1 MAIPKFESFL
11 YPFLIQLRD
20 KDAKKDEIKAALIKQ
35 FNLSEDECK
44 QKTKSG
50 SNYVIDSHL
59 GWVRQWLRRA
69 IFIEI
74 PKRGVYRIT
83 QRGKDY
89 LNTHTTLSEK
99 DLLEYPEYQEY
110 FYGGKGSNRK
120 KKEHKPTSLPQ
131 IEKPQK
137 TKEGLVY
144 ILTNP
149 SFKALYIKIGYTDR
163 PIKER
168 LRDLNNTSV
177 PYDFK
182 VYALLKTR
190 PGKSKEVEGMIH
202 ELYESYRMNEKREFF
217 NLNPSEALEKMKKLA
232 KLLDAIVIRYDEEG
246 NEKEK
251 FDYSK

>member
-11 YPFLIQLRD
+11 YPFLLQIKD
-20 KDAKKDEIKAALIKQ
+20 KERRKDDIKNALIKQ

-50 SNYVIDSHL
+50 TNYVIDSHL

-83 QRGKDY
+83 QRGRDY

-120 KKEHKPTSLPQ
+120 KTQDTAPVVTPSKKEN
-131 IEKPQK
+131 K
-137 TKEGLVY
+137 TEDGFVY

-149 SFKALYIKIGYTDR
+149 AFKTFYIKIGFTTNVNS
-163 PIKER
+163 R
-168 LRDLNNTSV
+168 LSELYNTSV
-177 PYDFK
+177 PLRFK
-182 VYALLKTR
+182 VYALLKT
-190 PGKSKEVEGMIH
+190 PKYKLAEKMIH
-202 ELYESYRMNEKREFF
+202 AAFKSSRIGDDREFF
-217 NLNPSEALEKMKKLA
+217 MLNPEEALVQMKIVA
-232 KLLDAIVIRYDEEG
+232 EGLDAKVIVYDEKGE
-246 NEKEK
+246 EKK
-251 FDYSK
+251 VFDYSK